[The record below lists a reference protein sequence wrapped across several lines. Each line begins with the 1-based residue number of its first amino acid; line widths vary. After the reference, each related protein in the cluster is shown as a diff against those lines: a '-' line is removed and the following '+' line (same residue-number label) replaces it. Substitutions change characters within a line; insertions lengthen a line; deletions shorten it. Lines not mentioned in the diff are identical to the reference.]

1 MQVLKDNFKVLAPE
15 ASKMGFQCVTLQKA
29 SDNFVTGLIFRY
41 CLAVIPFDYCP
52 VDSTLFW
59 YIISGIFW
67 DFFLFAA
74 YPVDFYFHNTGP
86 AEGLFNRIVKTC
98 HIRERIFLAYEPERM
113 YFFRIVID
121 DGSLPVQ
128 NRALIS
134 GGKVLGDCLNAV
146 RAYEAYAGLLFDTV
160 KLCA

>member
-15 ASKMGFQCVTLQKA
+15 SSKMGFQCVTLQKA

-74 YPVDFYFHNTGP
+74 YPCLLYTSMDNNILVLEHVSKVFPG
-86 AEGLFNRIVKTC
+86 VKALDDVSLSLI
-98 HIRERIFLAYEPERM
+98 HICTI
-113 YFFRIVID
+113 
-121 DGSLPVQ
+121 
-128 NRALIS
+128 
-134 GGKVLGDCLNAV
+134 
-146 RAYEAYAGLLFDTV
+146 
-160 KLCA
+160 